1 MKVHKLKRAPKELT
15 VIFSYLYTTLTEN
28 STAEVNST
36 WKDNRKKKKL
46 SYKEMPVCHCYH
58 YPALLSYFFFGHVG
72 PQHPLSRVR

>member
-46 SYKEMPVCHCYH
+46 SYKEMPV
-58 YPALLSYFFFGHVG
+58 PLLS
-72 PQHPLSRVR
+72 LSRSPLLFLFRACGSTASSKQG

>member
-36 WKDNRKKKKL
+36 WKDNRKKK
-46 SYKEMPVCHCYH
+46 SYLTKKCRCHCYH